1 VTQERSTAGRVTDER
16 RRGAEATGQ
25 RDDAEDVRASA
36 VPARRTASGRRVGGL
51 DVARGLAVLGM
62 FGAHLGDTGALGRDP
77 ATWGAVV
84 DGRSSILFATLAGV
98 SIALV
103 SGGRTP
109 ATGQELARA
118 RTRVLVRAAWVFAIG
133 GVLELLDT
141 FVAIIL
147 GVYAV
152 LFVLA
157 LPFLRWPPARLL
169 SAAGVVA
176 LAAPPLT
183 LAIGRYATEVD
194 EEADAF
200 TFLLFTGYYPA
211 AVWLAFVLV
220 GLAVGRSDLGAA
232 RVRAGLVVGGTG
244 AAVLGYLGGW
254 MSTRQLAPGQDLD
267 GIEAGFGVSGAWDPA
282 WFAGAQPHSA
292 TTFEVVGSGGVA
304 VAVIGVCL
312 VVADLLP
319 RLTYPLASVGALP
332 LSVYTAQIVAIWLLE
347 AGSSDDWGLWGRFTL
362 TALVLA
368 PVWRWQLGRG
378 PLERLLTWSSRRAAG
393 P

>member
-1 VTQERSTAGRVTDER
+1 VTQERGTAGHVTAER
-16 RRGAEATGQ
+16 RRGADGPAQ

-36 VPARRTASGRRVGGL
+36 VTARRTASGRRVGGL

-62 FGAHLGDTGALGRDP
+62 LGAHLGDTGTLGWDP
-77 ATWGAVV
+77 ATWRAVV

-98 SIALV
+98 SIALL

-133 GVLELLDT
+133 GALELLDT
-141 FVAIIL
+141 FVAVIL

-183 LAIGRYATEVD
+183 LAVGRYATEVD
-194 EEADAF
+194 EEAGAF
-200 TFLLFTGYYPA
+200 AFLLFTGYYPA

-232 RVRAGLVVGGTG
+232 RVRAALVVGGTG

-267 GIEAGFGVSGAWDPA
+267 GIEAGFGVSGAWEPA
-282 WFAGAQPHSA
+282 WFAGAQPHTS
-292 TTFEVVGSGGVA
+292 TPFEVVGSGGVA

-347 AGSSDDWGLWGRFTL
+347 ADSTDDRGLWVRFTL
-362 TALVLA
+362 TALVVA
-368 PVWRWQLGRG
+368 SVWRWRLGRG

>member
-1 VTQERSTAGRVTDER
+1 MTA
-16 RRGAEATGQ
+16 Q
-25 RDDAEDVRASA
+25 RDDVEDARAPA
-36 VPARRTASGRRVGGL
+36 VPARETASGRRIGGV

-62 FGAHLGDTGALGRDP
+62 FGAHLGATGELGWDP
-77 ATWGAVV
+77 GTWRAVV

-98 SIALV
+98 SIALL

-109 ATGQELARA
+109 ATGQELAGA

-169 SAAGVVA
+169 LAAGVVA
-176 LAAPPLT
+176 LVAPPLT
-183 LAIGRYATEVD
+183 LAVGQYATELD
-194 EEADAF
+194 EEGDAF

-232 RVRAGLVVGGTG
+232 RVRAGLVAGGTG

-267 GIEAGFGVSGAWDPA
+267 GIEAGFGASGSWDPA
-282 WFAGAQPHSA
+282 WFAGAQPHTS
-292 TTFEVVGSGGVA
+292 TPFEVVGSGGVA

-319 RLTYPLASVGALP
+319 RATYPLASVGALA
-332 LSVYTAQIVAIWLLE
+332 LSVYTAQIVAIRLLE
-347 AGSSDDWGLWGRFTL
+347 ADSSDDWGLWVRFTL
-362 TALVLA
+362 TALALA
-368 PVWRWQLGRG
+368 SVWRWRLGRG

>member
-1 VTQERSTAGRVTDER
+1 VTA
-16 RRGAEATGQ
+16 Q
-25 RDDAEDVRASA
+25 RDDVEGTRA
-36 VPARRTASGRRVGGL
+36 PAGPEPRTPTGRRIGGL

-62 FGAHLGDTGALGRDP
+62 FGAHLGDTGDLGWDP
-77 ATWGAVV
+77 ATWRALA

-98 SIALV
+98 SIALL
-103 SGGRTP
+103 SGGR
-109 ATGQELARA
+109 ARLAGRELARA

-157 LPFLRWPPARLL
+157 LPFLRWSPARLL
-169 SAAGVVA
+169 LAAGVVA
-176 LAAPPLT
+176 VVAPPLT
-183 LAIGRYATEVD
+183 LAVGQYATARG
-194 EEADAF
+194 EEANAF

-220 GLAVGRSDLGAA
+220 GLAVGRLDLGAA
-232 RVRAGLVVGGTG
+232 RVRAGLVAGG
-244 AAVLGYLGGW
+244 AAAAALGYLGGRL
-254 MSTRQLAPGQDLD
+254 SARELAPGQRLE
-267 GIEAGFGVSGAWDPA
+267 GIEAGFGSSGEWDPA
-282 WFAGAQPHSA
+282 WFAGAEPHSS
-292 TTFEVVGSGGVA
+292 TTFEVVGSGGFA
-304 VAVIGVCL
+304 VAVLGLCL

-319 RLTYPLASVGALP
+319 RLTYPLASVGALA
-332 LSVYTAQIVAIWLLE
+332 LSVYTAQIVAIAVLDVDP
-347 AGSSDDWGLWGRFTL
+347 SDDWGRWLRFTG
-362 TALVLA
+362 TALLLA
-368 PVWRWQLGRG
+368 AVWRWRLGRG

>member
-1 VTQERSTAGRVTDER
+1 MTA
-16 RRGAEATGQ
+16 Q
-25 RDDAEDVRASA
+25 RDDVDVAAPPSRE
-36 VPARRTASGRRVGGL
+36 TAGGRRVAGL

-62 FGAHLGDTGALGRDP
+62 FGAHLGDTGELGWDP
-77 ATWGAVV
+77 ATWRALV

-98 SIALV
+98 SIALI

-109 ATGQELARA
+109 YAGRELARA

-141 FVAIIL
+141 FVAVIL
-147 GVYAV
+147 GVYAA

-169 SAAGVVA
+169 TAAAVVA
-176 LAAPPLT
+176 LAGPPFT
-183 LAIGRYATEVD
+183 LAVGQYATARD
-194 EEADAF
+194 EEDGAF
-200 TFLLFTGYYPA
+200 AFLLFTGYYPA

-220 GLAVGRSDLGAA
+220 GLAVGRLDLGAA

-254 MSTRQLAPGQDLD
+254 LSTRQLAPGQDLD
-267 GIEAGFGVSGAWDPA
+267 GIEAGFGASGEWDPV
-282 WFAGAQPHSA
+282 WFAGAQPHTS
-292 TTFEVVGSGGVA
+292 TPFEVIGSGGVA
-304 VAVIGVCL
+304 VAVIGLCL

-319 RLTYPLASVGALP
+319 RLAYPLASVGALA
-332 LSVYTAQIVAIWLLE
+332 LSVYTAQLVAIWLLE
-347 AGSSDDWGLWGRFTL
+347 VDSSDDWGTWVRFTL
-362 TALVLA
+362 TALLLA
-368 PVWRWQLGRG
+368 SVWRWRLGRG
-378 PLERLLTWSSRRAAG
+378 PLERLLTRTSQRAAG